1 MQKDVYPSEYLNK
14 WEKFNESSLPRR
26 DDFQFKL
33 ENVNDV
39 DYTQPKKACKNF
51 EIKNLEDYHNLHIE
65 SDTLLS
71 VNVFENFQNMC
82 LEIYELDP
90 FVFLMHQGFSIESCL
105 KKTDVKLDLLTD
117 MDFLIMV
124 EKVLEGK
131 YVILFIDMQKLI
143 RNTWKFMIIIK
154 NCHKETSVPG
164 CK

>member
-1 MQKDVYPSEYLNK
+1 M
-14 WEKFNESSLPRR
+14 
-26 DDFQFKL
+26 
-33 ENVNDV
+33 

-90 FVFLMHQGFSIESCL
+90 FVFLMRQGFSIESCL

-143 RNTWKFMIIIK
+143 RNT
-154 NCHKETSVPG
+154 
-164 CK
+164 